1 MRERSLPDISV
12 LDIAKQATVNRAT
25 FYAHFEDKQA
35 LMTSVLKD
43 DLHEVLHSQFTE
55 CPAFDRA
62 SFLKIATV
70 VYKFLYALRTQCPA
84 TASELNG
91 PLASAVQDT
100 LHDMIITL
108 HQHHKPSGMIE
119 SHSAETLATVIS
131 WSIYGGACE
140 WIQNDRKVSADKH
153 AAKILDLIFREAA

>member
-1 MRERSLPDISV
+1 MREHRLPEISV
-12 LDIAKQATVNRAT
+12 LDIAKKATVNRAT
-25 FYAHFEDKQA
+25 FYAHFEDKHA
-35 LMTSVLKD
+35 IMTSVLKD
-43 DLHEVLHSQFTE
+43 DLHEVLKSQFTE

-62 SFLKIATV
+62 SFLKIATAI
-70 VYKFLYALRTQCPA
+70 YKFLYTLRTQCPA
-84 TASELNG
+84 TVSELNG

-100 LHDMIITL
+100 LYEMIVTL
-108 HQHHKPSGMIE
+108 HQHHKPTGVIE

-140 WIQNDRKVSADKH
+140 WIQTGRKVSAEKH